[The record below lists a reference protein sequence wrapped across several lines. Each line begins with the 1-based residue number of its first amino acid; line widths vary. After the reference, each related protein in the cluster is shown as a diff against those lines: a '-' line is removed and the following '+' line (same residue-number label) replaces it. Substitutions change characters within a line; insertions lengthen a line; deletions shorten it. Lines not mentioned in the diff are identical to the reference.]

1 MGWDIVGTFL
11 EDLELRFPNIRECL
25 VNIRECLVNTRG
37 VGWEDVCMWNTQS
50 LMLLCDYACPRRI
63 VN

>member
-25 VNIRECLVNTRG
+25 VNTRG
-37 VGWEDVCMWNTQS
+37 VGWEDVCIWNTQS
-50 LMLLCDYACPRRI
+50 LMLLCDYACPMRI